1 MVAALQ
7 KRNAVHR
14 VLGRHYPNGFGFG
27 FGFGLGLGL
36 EAFCVLCWD
45 FRLL

>member
-27 FGFGLGLGL
+27 LGL
-36 EAFCVLCWD
+36 EAFCVLCRD